1 MIQATINNSI
11 IENFLFEKFNG
22 NKIEITAYINN
33 FLNTYLPKSENTIAF
48 EEDRKRFHET
58 YARMEDG
65 SEKIYSEEEGN
76 MRIESFLSK
85 L

>member
-22 NKIEITAYINN
+22 DKVEITAYINN

-65 SEKIYSEEEGN
+65 CEKIYSAEEGKE
-76 MRIESFLSK
+76 RIESFLSR

>member
-1 MIQATINNSI
+1 MIQATIDNSI

-33 FLNTYLPKSENTIAF
+33 FLNTYLPKSETMKAF
-48 EEDRKRFHET
+48 EEDRKRFHEP
-58 YARMEDG
+58 YARMENGD
-65 SEKIYSEEEGN
+65 EKIYSEEEGSE
-76 MRIESFLSK
+76 RIETFLSR